1 MTESKEGG
9 SGKRPYVPP
18 TIASEIIQ
26 DLSAG
31 GCGKCP
37 NGGVDAADCTGEFIL
52 GTS

>member
-9 SGKRPYVPP
+9 SGKRPYTPP
-18 TIASEIIQ
+18 TVSSEIIQ

-37 NGGVDAADCTGEFIL
+37 NGGVDASDCSAEPIL